1 MEDCMSAAAV
11 SRFYATGKRKN
22 SIARVWM
29 MPGSGKI
36 TVNERPADQYFG
48 RAVLKMIIRQPFEVT
63 GMVDKYDVLATVI
76 GGGETG
82 QAGAIRHGISKALLN
97 VDAEAKGKL
106 RKEGLL
112 TRDPRSKERKKYGQK
127 GARARFQFSK
137 R

>member
-1 MEDCMSAAAV
+1 MAAATV

-29 MPGSGKI
+29 MPGNGKI
-36 TVNERPADQYFG
+36 TINEKSMDQYFG
-48 RAVLKMIIRQPFEVT
+48 RDVLKMIIRQPFEVT
-63 GMVDKYDVLATVI
+63 GTVDKYDVLVSVL
-76 GGGETG
+76 GGGNSG
-82 QAGAIRHGISKALLN
+82 QAGAIRHGISKALLTIDEESR
-97 VDAEAKGKL
+97 VKL

-112 TRDPRSKERKKYGQK
+112 TRDPRTKERKKYGQK

>member
-1 MEDCMSAAAV
+1 MSAAAV

-36 TVNERPADQYFG
+36 TINDRASDQYFG
-48 RAVLKMIIRQPFEVT
+48 RDVLKMIIRQPFEVT
-63 GMVDKYDVLATVI
+63 GTVDKYDVLATVV
-76 GGGETG
+76 GGGTSG
-82 QAGAIRHGISKALLN
+82 QAGAIRHGISKALLA
-97 VDAEAKGKL
+97 VDTEAKGKL

-112 TRDPRSKERKKYGQK
+112 TRDPRKKERKKYGQK

>member
-1 MEDCMSAAAV
+1 MSAATAI
-11 SRFYATGKRKN
+11 RHYATGKRKN

-36 TVNERPADQYFG
+36 TVNDRTLEQYFG
-48 RAVLKMIIRQPFEVT
+48 RDVLRMVVRQPFEVT
-63 GMVDKYDVLATVI
+63 GTLDKFDVLASVL
-76 GGGETG
+76 GGGESG
-82 QAGAIRHGISKALLN
+82 QAGAIRHGISKALLA
-97 VDAEAKGKL
+97 VDEESRGKL

-112 TRDPRSKERKKYGQK
+112 TRDPRAKERKKYGQK

>member
-1 MEDCMSAAAV
+1 MAAATI
-11 SRFYATGKRKN
+11 SRYYATGKRKN

-36 TVNERPADQYFG
+36 TINEKSMDDYFG
-48 RAVLKMIIRQPFEVT
+48 RDVLKMIIRQPFEVT
-63 GMVDKYDVLATVI
+63 GTQDKFDVLVSVL
-76 GGGETG
+76 GGGNSG
-82 QAGAIRHGISKALLN
+82 QAGAIRHGISKALLA
-97 VDAEAKGKL
+97 VDAESRGKL

-112 TRDPRSKERKKYGQK
+112 TRDPRAKERKKYGQK

>member
-1 MEDCMSAAAV
+1 MSAATV
-11 SRFYATGKRKN
+11 SRYYATGRRKN

-36 TVNERPADQYFG
+36 TINDKPMDQYFG
-48 RAVLKMIIRQPFEVT
+48 RDVLKMIIRQPFEVT
-63 GMVDKYDVLATVI
+63 GTLDKFDVLVSVL
-76 GGGETG
+76 GGGNSG
-82 QAGAIRHGISKALLN
+82 QAGAIRHGISKALLG
-97 VDAEAKGKL
+97 VDAESRGKL

-112 TRDPRSKERKKYGQK
+112 TRDPRAKERKKYGQK

>member
-1 MEDCMSAAAV
+1 MSAAAV

-36 TVNERPADQYFG
+36 TINERTSDQYFG
-48 RAVLKMIIRQPFEVT
+48 RDVLKMIIRQPFEVT
-63 GMVDKYDVLATVI
+63 GTVDKYDVLATVV
-76 GGGETG
+76 GGGSSG
-82 QAGAIRHGISKALLN
+82 QAGAIRHGISKALLA
-97 VDAEAKGKL
+97 VDTEARGKL

-112 TRDPRSKERKKYGQK
+112 TRDPRKKERKKYGQK

>member
-1 MEDCMSAAAV
+1 MAAAEV

-29 MPGSGKI
+29 MPGNGRI
-36 TVNERPADQYFG
+36 TVNERPADKYFG
-48 RAVLKMIIRQPFEVT
+48 RDVLKMIIRQPFEVT
-63 GMVDKYDVLATVI
+63 GTIDKFDVLATVS

-97 VDAEAKGKL
+97 VDTEARGKL

>member
-1 MEDCMSAAAV
+1 MSAAV

-22 SIARVWM
+22 SIARVWL
-29 MPGSGKI
+29 MPGNGKI
-36 TVNERPADQYFG
+36 TINDRTIDQYFG
-48 RAVLKMIIRQPFEVT
+48 RGVLKMIIRQPFEIT
-63 GMVDKYDVLATVI
+63 GTIDKFDVLVSVL
-76 GGGETG
+76 GGGSTG
-82 QAGAIRHGISKALLN
+82 QAGAIRHGISKALLA
-97 VDAEAKGKL
+97 VDTEAKGKL

>member
-1 MEDCMSAAAV
+1 MSAASV
-11 SRFYATGKRKN
+11 SRSYATGKRKN

-29 MPGSGKI
+29 MPGSGKVTI
-36 TVNERPADQYFG
+36 NDRPADQYFG
-48 RAVLKMIIRQPFEVT
+48 RDVLKMISRQPFEVT
-63 GMVDKYDVLATVI
+63 GNMEKYDVLATVT

-82 QAGAIRHGISKALLN
+82 QAGAIRHGISKALLA
-97 VDAEAKGKL
+97 VDTEAKSKL

>member
-1 MEDCMSAAAV
+1 MSAASV

-29 MPGSGKI
+29 MPGSGKVTI
-36 TVNERPADQYFG
+36 NDRPADQYFG
-48 RAVLKMIIRQPFEVT
+48 RDVLKMIIRQPFEVT
-63 GMVDKYDVLATVI
+63 GNMDKFDVLATVT

-82 QAGAIRHGISKALLN
+82 QAGAVRHGISKALLA

-112 TRDPRSKERKKYGQK
+112 TRDPRAKERKKYGQK

>member
-1 MEDCMSAAAV
+1 MAAATV

-29 MPGSGKI
+29 MPGNGKI
-36 TVNERPADQYFG
+36 TVNEKSIDQYFG
-48 RAVLKMIIRQPFEVT
+48 REVLKMIIRQPFEVT
-63 GMVDKYDVLATVI
+63 GTIDKYDVLVSVL
-76 GGGETG
+76 GGGNSG
-82 QAGAIRHGISKALLN
+82 QAGAIRHGISKALLE
-97 VDAEAKGKL
+97 VDAESRVKL

-112 TRDPRSKERKKYGQK
+112 TRDPRTKERKKYGQK

>member
-1 MEDCMSAAAV
+1 MSAATV
-11 SRFYATGKRKN
+11 SRYYATGKRKN

-36 TVNERPADQYFG
+36 TINDKSMDQYFG
-48 RAVLKMIIRQPFEVT
+48 RDVLKMIIRQPFEVT
-63 GMVDKYDVLATVI
+63 GTQDKFDVLVNVL
-76 GGGETG
+76 GGGNSG
-82 QAGAIRHGISKALLN
+82 QAGAIRHGISKALLA
-97 VDAEAKGKL
+97 VDVESRGKL

-112 TRDPRSKERKKYGQK
+112 TRDPRAKERKKYGQK